1 MNKLRVCPKCGYIDP
16 MEWRPRSWHTHS
28 EIEIC
33 RFSDLQNLNLKL
45 AEQVS
50 KQETVLD
57 KYYAYKLSR
66 TGVWVY
72 RRPRI
77 VFDIQGWKDI
87 PAETPKRPQRREGKK
102 R

>member
-1 MNKLRVCPKCGYIDP
+1 

-33 RFSDLQNLNLKL
+33 RFSDLQNLDPKL

-50 KQETVLD
+50 KKETVQD
-57 KYYAYKLSR
+57 KYYAYKLSK

-72 RRPRI
+72 RRARI
-77 VFDIQGWKDI
+77 IFDIQGWKDI
-87 PAETPKRPQRREGKK
+87 PAETPRHPRKEKK
-102 R
+102 K